1 MKMRILSRND
11 IMKAVDLDK
20 IMETVENV
28 YKLRA
33 QEKTVVWPTVFYDF
47 VQGHK
52 DMDIKSGYLKGEEIH
67 GLKIINW
74 TEANAEKGLP
84 TLVGLIMVFD
94 TDTGMPLGV
103 LDGSYI
109 TGLRTGCA
117 GAIGARYLARKDPE
131 TLFVLGA
138 GNQAFFQAGA
148 FIKQFES
155 LKKIYVADPV
165 SPDNARKFTQQIRQ
179 RLDEQL
185 RVDAGDIVFEAAC
198 GE

>member
-1 MKMRILSRND
+1 MKMRILSRSD

-94 TDTGMPLGV
+94 TDTGMPLVV

-117 GAIGARYLARKDPE
+117 GAIGARYLARKGPRN
-131 TLFVLGA
+131 TFCTGC
-138 GNQAFFQAGA
+138 GQSGIFPGR
-148 FIKQFES
+148 S
-155 LKKIYVADPV
+155 LYKTV
-165 SPDNARKFTQQIRQ
+165 
-179 RLDEQL
+179 
-185 RVDAGDIVFEAAC
+185 
-198 GE
+198 